1 MAIAFARLQYVS
13 RSSGGNSCLKSAY
26 NERSKMTCERSG
38 QTFFFGH
45 RDGNVHHEV
54 LLPKGADSKFNQSS
68 LLWNE
73 AESAEKRSNSQVA
86 KDMVIALPDDDQIT
100 LEDKISLSREFVSE
114 NFVDK
119 GLAVQLDIHAP
130 HENERNW
137 HAHLLITT
145 RRFTKDGQN
154 LGEKARDLDA
164 EVRSSRV
171 IEGEIWG
178 EKWKDCQNQY
188 FKKKGYELSVD
199 ETGIIPQVHLG
210 PIRMRQFM
218 GDSEIGLR
226 SDLVRHSNEQLSKDA
241 TAVLGFLTRN
251 KATFTEKDVDLFLK
265 KHTDISDRNHVKQ
278 AIFEHPSLIQ
288 LQDLGTEYRYE
299 TYGKDL
305 FTTQE
310 IREEEKRIVR
320 YANKIHA
327 NNGIKTSARAC
338 NSVLGGV
345 HLNTEQEKA
354 YRTTVGRNLGRE
366 KAHQDDG
373 LVIIQGR
380 AGTGKS
386 YTLSAIRQAY
396 EKDTVNVIGLAPTNT
411 VAQDLANDAGFTQA
425 KTVHKMLFD
434 HKNGRDSLPKGS
446 VLIVDEA
453 GMLPNDALTE
463 LLYVAEKSRS
473 KVILVGDDRQL
484 ASVSRGG
491 MFGYL
496 AEKYGAVELTEIR
509 RQEIDWQKDV
519 SKCLSE
525 GKTGEALDILDKNGR
540 LHWHQDRKSAIQ
552 GVVDTWAKNNRENPE
567 KSQLVITHTNSM
579 VYEFNSQIRSHLK
592 TTGKFDEKE
601 YECLTATSKY
611 WARQR
616 FSEGDRIQFTQTDK
630 KLGISNGILGTLQE
644 VRPKEQQKEERGFK
658 EQQKEERGFKEQQE
672 GHLREKTLDQKNTS
686 QSLSSQN
693 SLSQKQSYEFVVK
706 QDNGKEVAFNPEEFH
721 GFMLG
726 YASTVYKA
734 QGKTKPLVS
743 VYHDGKGSQSL
754 TYVALTRQKEDL
766 HLFTS
771 REVAKDHSE
780 LTRQMSQDEG
790 KKASLHYVTLA
801 DIDQERDRSSRDYQ
815 LQNLRQQE
823 GAVGFFLKHT
833 LKDKVIDTV
842 KEIKEE
848 LVTKTKD
855 YFHKN
860 DVFYALK
867 EDREQTDLKGG
878 KTLYQ
883 GREVQQNR
891 WQENG
896 DRITQNRRVQVSREM
911 DRIHLEKS
919 RSSLECNPQK
929 LKEESQ
935 RSFGGPLDKT
945 VKLYTP
951 AIQKEENLMR
961 HQKEIEL
968 QKQREHQKE
977 RGRGFELSL

>member
-13 RSSGGNSCLKSAY
+13 RSHGGNSCLKSAY

-54 LLPKGADSKFNQSS
+54 LLPKGADSKFTQSS

-73 AESAEKRSNSQVA
+73 AEAAEKRINSQVA

-100 LEDKISLSREFVSE
+100 LEDRIALSREFVRE

-164 EVRSSRV
+164 EVRSKKV

-178 EKWKDCQNQY
+178 DKWRNCQNQY

-199 ETGIIPQVHLG
+199 ETGIIPQAHLG
-210 PIRMRQFM
+210 PVRMRRFM
-218 GDSEIGLR
+218 GDSDIGLR

-265 KHTDISDRNHVKQ
+265 KHTDISDRSQVKQ
-278 AIFEHPSLIQ
+278 AIFEHTSLIQ

-320 YANKIHA
+320 YADKIHT
-327 NNGIKTSARAC
+327 NNGLKTGARAC
-338 NSVLGGV
+338 NSVLGLS

-354 YRTTVGRNLGRE
+354 YRTAIGRPFGRE
-366 KAHQDDG
+366 KGSQDNG

-386 YTLSAIRQAY
+386 YTLAAIRQAY
-396 EKDTVNVIGLAPTNT
+396 EKDKINVIGLASTNT
-411 VAQDLANDAGFTQA
+411 VVQDLANDAGFKQA

-446 VLIVDEA
+446 VLVVDEA

-496 AEKYGAVELTEIR
+496 AEKYGSVELTEIR

-525 GKTGEALDILDKNGR
+525 GKTGEALELLDQNGR

-579 VYEFNSQIRSHLK
+579 VYEFNQKIRSHLK
-592 TTGKFDEKE
+592 ETGKFDEKE

-611 WARQR
+611 WMRQR
-616 FSEGDRIQFTQTDK
+616 FSEGDRIQFTHTDK

-644 VRPKEQQKEERGFK
+644 VRSVEQQK
-658 EQQKEERGFKEQQE
+658 KEEMSVKQQQE
-672 GHLREKTLDQKNTS
+672 RDERETRREKPLDHKDTS

-693 SLSQKQSYEFVVK
+693 APSPNSSSQKQSYEFVVK
-706 QDNGKEVAFNPEEFH
+706 QDNGKEVTFNPEEFH
-721 GFMLG
+721 GFTLG

-771 REVAKDHSE
+771 REVAKDHTQ

-790 KKASLHYVTLA
+790 KKASIHYVTLA
-801 DIDQERDRSSRDYQ
+801 DVDQERDRSSREYH
-815 LQNLRQQE
+815 LQNLREQE
-823 GAVGFFLKHT
+823 GEVKFFFKHT

-848 LVTKTKD
+848 LVTKAKD

-860 DVFYALK
+860 DAFYAFK
-867 EDREQTDLKGG
+867 AEREQTDRNDG

-883 GREVQQNR
+883 GREIQQDR
-891 WQENG
+891 WQG
-896 DRITQNRRVQVSREM
+896 SVDRTAQIRSVQVSREM
-911 DRIHLEKS
+911 DRIQQEKS
-919 RSSLECNPQK
+919 HSSLKCDPQQ
-929 LKEESQ
+929 LKVEAQ

-961 HQKEIEL
+961 HQKELTLE
-968 QKQREHQKE
+968 KQREMT
-977 RGRGFELSL
+977 RSMSRGFELSL

>member
-13 RSSGGNSCLKSAY
+13 RASGGNSCLKSAY

-73 AESAEKRSNSQVA
+73 AEAAENRSNSQVA

-100 LEDKISLSREFVSE
+100 LEDRIALSREFVQE

-145 RRFTKDGQN
+145 RRFTRDGQN

-164 EVRSSRV
+164 EVRSKKV

-178 EKWKDCQNQY
+178 EKWRDCQNQY

-226 SDLVRHSNEQLSKDA
+226 SDLVRHSNEQLAKDA

-251 KATFTEKDVDLFLK
+251 KATFTERDVDLFLK

-278 AIFEHPSLIQ
+278 AIYEHPSLIQ
-288 LQDLGTEYRYE
+288 LQDLKTQYYYQTEA
-299 TYGKDL
+299 KDL

-320 YANKIHA
+320 YADKIHT
-327 NNGIKTSARAC
+327 NNGLKTSARAC
-338 NSVLGGV
+338 NSVLGFS

-354 YRTTVGRNLGRE
+354 YRATVGRNVGRE
-366 KAHQDDG
+366 KAHRDNG

-396 EKDTVNVIGLAPTNT
+396 EKDTINVIGLAPTNT

-509 RQEIDWQKDV
+509 RQEVDWQKDV

-525 GKTGEALDILDKNGR
+525 GKTGEALELLDRNGR

-579 VYEFNSQIRSHLK
+579 VYEFNSRIRDHLK
-592 TTGKFDEKE
+592 ETGKFSEQE

-611 WARQR
+611 WSRQR

-644 VRPKEQQKEERGFK
+644 VRPKEQQERGV
-658 EQQKEERGFKEQQE
+658 KEQQE
-672 GHLREKTLDQKNTS
+672 RDARREKASDQKHSS
-686 QSLSSQN
+686 QEPSSQN
-693 SLSQKQSYEFVVK
+693 SPSQKQSYEFVVK

-771 REVAKDHSE
+771 REVAKDHTQ
-780 LTRQMSQDEG
+780 LTRQMSMDEG
-790 KKASLHYVTLA
+790 KKASMHYVTLA
-801 DIDQERDRSSRDYQ
+801 DIDKERDRSSRDYQ
-815 LQNLRQQE
+815 LQSLRQQE

-842 KEIKEE
+842 KELKEE
-848 LVTKTKD
+848 LVTKAQD

-860 DVFYALK
+860 DVFYSLRK
-867 EDREQTDLKGG
+867 DQQQTELKGEE
-878 KTLYQ
+878 
-883 GREVQQNR
+883 GREHRQDR
-891 WQENG
+891 WQKQGERSPN
-896 DRITQNRRVQVSREM
+896 SRSPQIEM
-911 DRIHLEKS
+911 DQIHLEKS

-951 AIQKEENLMR
+951 AIQREENLMR
-961 HQKEIEL
+961 HQKQLEMEKL
-968 QKQREHQKE
+968 QKQRDMS
-977 RGRGFELSL
+977 RGFERSLF